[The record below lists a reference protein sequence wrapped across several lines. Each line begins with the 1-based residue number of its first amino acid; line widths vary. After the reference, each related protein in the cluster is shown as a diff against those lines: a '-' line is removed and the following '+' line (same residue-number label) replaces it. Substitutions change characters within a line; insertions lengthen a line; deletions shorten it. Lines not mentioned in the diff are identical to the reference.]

1 MEVKEIKTVIDDLDD
16 FIEVPNGIDRLRNT
30 ILDLAVNG
38 LLTEQKKSDGLAED
52 LYKDIQGIKE
62 KSEKGNTNV
71 KPLAPITDEEIP
83 FNIPDNWKWVRLE
96 DIFLVNPRNVIENN
110 IEVSY
115 IPMKTISSVWSVE
128 PAPSEDKLWGAAK
141 QGLTHVADNDVVL
154 AKITPCFENLKS
166 GVLEKLTNGF
176 GVATTEVHVFRQFEQ
191 RIVPKY
197 LVAFLKSHSF
207 VADAIPKMTGTAGQ
221 KRVSTPYIKN
231 QLFPLPPLAEQKRIV
246 ERVDELMKLI
256 DQLELEKKERDEV
269 RGKMAVSAFYSFG
282 TEHNDFALKHLTE
295 LVKTPSDVDELEKS
309 ILSLAVSGKLTP
321 QDPKDGNAEDLY
333 QEIQK
338 IKEKTETGKRKS
350 KPLLQVSKDEVP
362 FAVPSSWK
370 LTRLAEVFDVR
381 DGTHDTP
388 KYVEEGFPLVTSKNL
403 SSGRLNID
411 NVKYISE
418 EDYLDINRRS
428 QVEQNDILFAMIGS
442 IGNPVLVDI
451 KPEFSI
457 KNVALFK
464 YFDSKSTVPGFLLMY
479 LKFAA
484 KDIQDKSSG
493 AVQSFVS
500 LGYLRAYPFMLPP
513 VNEQKRIVTKVD
525 ELMVMVQKLR
535 EVMDK

>member
-1 MEVKEIKTVIDDLDD
+1 M
-16 FIEVPNGIDRLRNT
+16 
-30 ILDLAVNG
+30 
-38 LLTEQKKSDGLAED
+38 
-52 LYKDIQGIKE
+52 YKDIQGIKE

-221 KRVSTPYIKN
+221 KRVSTAYIKN

-295 LVKTPSDVDELEKS
+295 LVKTPSDIDELEKS
-309 ILSLAVSGKLTP
+309 ILSLAVLGKLTDSNDESKWSKKKILEIADVTSSKRIYKSDYLP
-321 QDPKDGNAEDLY
+321 SGIPFLRIKEISKLSRREDVKFELFISEEKFEEIEKRFGAPKEGDLLLTAVGTIGNTYIVKKDDKFYFKDGNVLWFRDM
-333 QEIQK
+333 K
-338 IKEKTETGKRKS
+338 D
-350 KPLLQVSKDEVP
+350 VS
-362 FAVPSSWK
+362 
-370 LTRLAEVFDVR
+370 
-381 DGTHDTP
+381 
-388 KYVEEGFPLVTSKNL
+388 
-403 SSGRLNID
+403 
-411 NVKYISE
+411 SE
-418 EDYLDINRRS
+418 
-428 QVEQNDILFAMIGS
+428 
-442 IGNPVLVDI
+442 
-451 KPEFSI
+451 
-457 KNVALFK
+457 
-464 YFDSKSTVPGFLLMY
+464 Y
-479 LKFAA
+479 LKLMLANIIQEM
-484 KDIQDKSSG
+484 KDSSNG
-493 AVQSFVS
+493 AVYKALTIIKLKALEVNV
-500 LGYLRAYPFMLPP
+500 PP
-513 VNEQKRIVTKVD
+513 LNEQKRIVTKVN
-525 ELMVMVQKLR
+525 ELKVLVQKLR
-535 EVMDK
+535 DVIEK